1 MISVHYQRECSRPY
15 VTVGFSSVDLTNCRL
30 KIFEKK
36 SSCKKQNLNYHVP
49 NTMLSPCKSS
59 NVQVFSPVAYMQIQ
73 IMCRYYIILH
83 KGLEHL
89 QILVSEGAPGTN
101 PQQTWR
107 GNCIV
112 LSLKSIAFIIA
123 LFLFCPNLFTILSV
137 LFVKLFPRDLFSL
150 FPLRTRCRRL
160 TAQLSS

>member
-1 MISVHYQRECSRPY
+1 MR
-15 VTVGFSSVDLTNCRL
+15 
-30 KIFEKK
+30 
-36 SSCKKQNLNYHVP
+36 
-49 NTMLSPCKSS
+49 
-59 NVQVFSPVAYMQIQ
+59 
-73 IMCRYYIILH
+73 RYYIILH

-112 LSLKSIAFIIA
+112 LSSKSIAFIIA

-160 TAQLSS
+160 TAQLSSWQRSHSSPRLRSSFGLQTCPFSSCIMPPTLCIPLSNNFLTLYDRLIY